1 MFYRALQGIVGIAI
15 ALSLHPTASA
25 GEPVRSVLAGT
36 IAEMTYVELETAARE
51 GAVALW
57 ALGAIEEHG
66 PHLPLA
72 TDVYVPTAQLRQ
84 AQKKLAAQKISSVI
98 VPAYY
103 WGVNNVTGAFPGS
116 IHIRPEI
123 MVEVMTD
130 VFRSLARA
138 GFKEI
143 FCITGHYDAA
153 HGRAVIE
160 AVRRANQAGIIKAYF
175 VVPKPLGTR
184 LGLEQGEAGFL
195 LIDPSSTGPVPA
207 HPDLHAGEGETS
219 AILAVAPDL
228 VHKDVASKLP
238 STDLTAKDV
247 EEWRKGQE
255 RAKQITPQGYLG
267 APARADAAVGAARI
281 ELEGNRIAEAIASA
295 QPH

>member
-1 MFYRALQGIVGIAI
+1 MFHGLLKATFTVAVALN
-15 ALSLHPTASA
+15 LHSTAFA
-25 GEPVRSVLAGT
+25 GEPVRSVLSGT
-36 IAEMTYVELETAARE
+36 LAEMTYVELAAAARD

-84 AQKKLAAQKISSVI
+84 VQQKLSAQKISSVI

-116 IHIRPEI
+116 IHVRPEI
-123 MVEVMTD
+123 MVELMTD
-130 VFRSLARA
+130 VFSSLARA

-143 FCITGHYDAA
+143 YCITGHYDAA

-160 AVRRANQAGIIKAYF
+160 AVRRANQTKIIKAHF
-175 VVPKPLGTR
+175 VVPKPLGQR
-184 LGLEQGEAGFL
+184 LGVRDGEAGFL
-195 LIDPSSTGPVPA
+195 LVEPSTGPAPA

-219 AILAVAPDL
+219 AVLAIAPDL
-228 VHKDVASKLP
+228 VRKDIASKLAP
-238 STDLTAKDV
+238 TDLTTKDV
-247 EEWRKGQE
+247 EEWRKGQD
-255 RAKQITPQGYLG
+255 RAKEITPQGYLG
-267 APARADAAVGAARI
+267 APAGADADRGAARL
-281 ELEGNRIAEAIASA
+281 ELDASRIAEAIISVR
-295 QPH
+295 PR

>member
-1 MFYRALQGIVGIAI
+1 MFQKMLLASLGVVV
-15 ALSLHPTASA
+15 ALSLQSPASA
-25 GEPVRSVLAGT
+25 DEPVRSVLSGT
-36 IAEMTYVELETAARE
+36 IAEMTYVELETAARD

-72 TDVYVPTAQLRQ
+72 TDVYVPTAQLRL
-84 AQKKLAAQKISSVI
+84 AQQDLAARKVSSVI

-116 IHIRPEI
+116 IHIRPEV

-153 HGRAVIE
+153 HGRTIIE
-160 AVRRANQAGIIKAYF
+160 AVRRANQAGILKAYF
-175 VVPKPLGTR
+175 VVPKPLGLR
-184 LGLEQGEAGFL
+184 LGLREGDAGFL
-195 LIDPSSTGPVPA
+195 LIEPSTGPAPA
-207 HPDLHAGEGETS
+207 HPDLHAGDGETS
-219 AILAVAPDL
+219 AVLAIAPEL
-228 VHKDVASKLP
+228 VHKDVASKLAP
-238 STDLTAKDV
+238 TDLTAEAV
-247 EEWRKGQE
+247 AEWRKGQE
-255 RAKQITPQGYLG
+255 RAKEITPQGYLG
-267 APARADAAVGAARI
+267 APARAAAEKGKASI
-281 ELEGNRIAEAIASA
+281 ELEARRIAEAVASTRSR
-295 QPH
+295 

>member
-1 MFYRALQGIVGIAI
+1 MFHKVLESVIGVAL
-15 ALSLHPTASA
+15 ALSLHSTASA
-25 GEPVRSVLAGT
+25 DEAVRSILSGT
-36 IAEMTYVELETAARE
+36 MAEMTYPELETAARD

-57 ALGAIEEHG
+57 ALGSIEEHG

-72 TDVYVPTAQLRQ
+72 TDVYVPTAQLRLTQ
-84 AQKKLAAQKISSVI
+84 QKLAAQKIGSVI

-123 MVEVMTD
+123 MTELMTD

-143 FCITGHYDAA
+143 YCITGHNDAA
-153 HGRAVIE
+153 HGRALIE

-175 VVPKPLGTR
+175 VVPKPLGIR
-184 LGLEQGEAGFL
+184 FGVKDGEAGFL
-195 LIDPSSTGPVPA
+195 LTEPPAGPAPA
-207 HPDLHAGEGETS
+207 HPDLHAGEAETS
-219 AILAVAPDL
+219 WVLAAAPDL
-228 VHKDVASKLP
+228 VHKDIASKLP
-238 STDLTAKDV
+238 PTDLTMKDV

-267 APARADAAVGAARI
+267 APARADAASGTAHIEQEASLIAA
-281 ELEGNRIAEAIASA
+281 AIASTRRR
-295 QPH
+295 

>member
-1 MFYRALQGIVGIAI
+1 MFHKVLKTIISIAV
-15 ALSLHPTASA
+15 ALSLHSTASA
-25 GEPVRSVLAGT
+25 DEPVRSVLSGT
-36 IAEMTYVELETAARE
+36 LAEMTYVELETAARN

-72 TDVYVPTAQLRQ
+72 TDVYVPTAQLRH
-84 AQKKLAAQKISSVI
+84 AQQKLSAQRISSVI

-123 MVEVMTD
+123 MVELMTD

-153 HGRAVIE
+153 HGRALIE

-184 LGLEQGEAGFL
+184 LGVREAEAGFL
-195 LIDPSSTGPVPA
+195 LIEPSTGPAPA

-219 AILAVAPDL
+219 AVLAIAPDL
-228 VHKDVASKLP
+228 VHKDIASKLP

-267 APARADAAVGAARI
+267 APARADADSGAARI
-281 ELEGNRIAEAIASA
+281 EMDGRRIAEAIVSTRSR
-295 QPH
+295 

>member
-1 MFYRALQGIVGIAI
+1 MFHKVLKTICSVAL
-15 ALSLHPTASA
+15 ALSLHSTASA
-25 GEPVRSVLAGT
+25 DEPVRSILSGT
-36 IAEMTYVELETAARE
+36 MAEMTYVELAAAARD

-72 TDVYVPTAQLRQ
+72 TDVYVPTAQLRLTQ
-84 AQKKLAAQKISSVI
+84 QQLATQKIGSVI

-123 MVEVMTD
+123 MVELMTD

-153 HGRAVIE
+153 HGRALIE
-160 AVRRANQAGIIKAYF
+160 AVRRANQTGIIQAYF

-184 LGLEQGEAGFL
+184 LGLKQGEAGFL
-195 LIDPSSTGPVPA
+195 LIEPSTGPAPA

-219 AILAVAPDL
+219 AVLAIAPDL
-228 VHKDVASKLP
+228 VHKDIASKLAA
-238 STDLTAKDV
+238 TDLTAKDV
-247 EEWRKGQE
+247 DEWRKGQE
-255 RAKQITPQGYLG
+255 RAKEITPQGYLG
-267 APARADAAVGAARI
+267 APARADAASGAARL
-281 ELEGNRIAEAIASA
+281 ELDARRITEAIVSTRRR
-295 QPH
+295 